1 MADLIGLR
9 ECGRRLGVSDTSV
22 RKAIA
27 KGRIDLAGKTDNGR
41 PLVDWDVV
49 KTKYAATADVA
60 HRSHVGAQLRQ
71 GDAPRVQLPTSNQ
84 MDADGAP
91 AANDQSRYAAA
102 RAVRE
107 EAEAALAV
115 IKLEQQRGRLVEVE
129 AVGAAVDMAFTRV
142 RQRLL
147 SIGNAAAPELLGV
160 ASVAEVQTVIDAY
173 VRDALEELSAAYG

>member
-1 MADLIGLR
+1 MPDLIGLR

-27 KGRIDLAGKTDNGR
+27 KGKIQIAGKTENGR

-49 KTKYAATADVA
+49 KDKYAATADVA

-71 GDAPRVQLPTSNQ
+71 GDAPRVHLPTSAQ
-84 MDADGAP
+84 MDAPA

-129 AVGAAVDMAFTRV
+129 AVGAAVDTAFTRV

-147 SIGNAAAPELLGV
+147 SIGNAAAPDLLGV
-160 ASVAEVQTVIDAY
+160 ATVAEVQTVIDSY
-173 VRDALEELSAAYG
+173 VRDALDELSVSYG